1 MFSNNNPRSLGY
13 GFFPATPKGELN
25 ERIGEVLEEE
35 GKRIWLALKSREKG
49 GVSLERQL
57 VRPDLR
63 LGEPIPSCR
72 MGEPCGRPGYVLDR
86 TSGGAGAPQNV
97 CSAVYQVDCSAEVSA
112 T

>member
-63 LGEPIPSCR
+63 LGV
-72 MGEPCGRPGYVLDR
+72 PCGRPGYVLDR